1 MKLQVRDLSW
11 QSAAAYIVRD
21 VSLHVAD
28 GELVGLIGPNGS
40 GKSTLLR
47 MIYRVL
53 QPGGGSV
60 AVDGHDVWRASARDN
75 ARRMAVLAQEDGSEF
90 AFNARE
96 VVLMGRTPHK
106 TPFERDGE
114 ADLTLVEQALRR
126 VGAAHLAERTF
137 ATLSGGEKQRVL
149 IARAL
154 TQQAGLLVLDE
165 PTNHLDV
172 RYQFEIMNLLRGLG
186 TSAIAALHELHV
198 AAHYCDRLYLLE
210 AGRIVAHGTPAQ
222 VLTAETIAAV
232 YRVRANVHLHPRSGK
247 PRIDFLPDEPI

>member
-1 MKLQVRDLSW
+1 MKLQAHKLSW
-11 QSAAAYIVRD
+11 QSAAAFIVRD
-21 VSLHVAD
+21 ISLHVAE

-53 QPGGGSV
+53 KPGGGNV

-90 AFNARE
+90 EFSVRE

-106 TPFERDGE
+106 TPFERDHE
-114 ADLTLVEQALRR
+114 ADLALAEQALRR
-126 VGAAHLAERTF
+126 VGATHLAERAF

-165 PTNHLDV
+165 PTNHLDI
-172 RYQFEIMNLLRGLG
+172 RYQFEIMNLLRDLG
-186 TSAIAALHELHV
+186 TSAIAALHELNI
-198 AAHYCDRLYLLE
+198 AAHYCDRLYLLQ
-210 AGRIVAHGTPAQ
+210 AGRLVTHGTPAE
-222 VLTAETIAAV
+222 VLTTETIASV
-232 YRVRANVHLHPRSGK
+232 YRVRANVSLYPHSGK
-247 PRIDFLPDEPI
+247 PHIDFLADEPI

>member
-1 MKLQVRDLSW
+1 VKLQTQALCW

-21 VSLHVAD
+21 VSLHVAE

-53 QPGGGSV
+53 QPTSGGV
-60 AVDGHDVWRASARDN
+60 TADGHDIWRLSARDN

-90 AFNARE
+90 GFSARE

-106 TPFERDGE
+106 TPFERDSE
-114 ADLTLVEQALRR
+114 ADLALVDQALRR
-126 VGAAHLAERTF
+126 VGATHLADRTF

-172 RYQFEIMNLLRGLG
+172 RYQFEIMNLIRSLG
-186 TSAIAALHELHV
+186 TSAIAALHELHI
-198 AAHYCDRLYLLE
+198 AAHYCDRLYLLQ
-210 AGRIVAHGTPAQ
+210 AGQIVAHGTPAQ
-222 VLTAETIAAV
+222 VLTAETIAAA
-232 YRVRANVHLHPRSGK
+232 YRVRAHVHLHPHSGK
-247 PRIDFLPDEPI
+247 PRIDFLPDDPL